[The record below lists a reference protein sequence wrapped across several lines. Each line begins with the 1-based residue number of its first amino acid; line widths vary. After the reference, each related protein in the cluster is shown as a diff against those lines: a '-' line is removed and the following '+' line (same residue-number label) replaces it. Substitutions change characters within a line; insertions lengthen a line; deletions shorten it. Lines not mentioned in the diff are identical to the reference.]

1 MASSQSLSIIQRR
14 MLLSPWPAS
23 PVNSD
28 DPLWTSAMRLPSGVF
43 CFILESMFA
52 KKSICPS
59 LERVM
64 SEYSGSPACSIIKR
78 GSLIPSLPPLRSR
91 SLFQLLP

>member
-1 MASSQSLSIIQRR
+1 

-23 PVNSD
+23 PVKREL
-28 DPLWTSAMRLPSGVF
+28 PLWTSAMRLPRGVSR
-43 CFILESMFA
+43 FILLSMLA
-52 KKSICPS
+52 RNIIWPS

-64 SEYSGSPACSIIKR
+64 REYSASPPCSTTKR
-78 GSLIPSLPPLRSR
+78 GSAMPDLPPMRSR